1 MFRSLRN
8 RTVRI
13 IAPIIITL
21 CAASAAAQDYP
32 SRPITFIVAFAPG
45 GFADSVARL
54 IGSKLNERL
63 GQSIIIEN
71 RAGGGGNIGA
81 AAAAKAA
88 PDGYTLLVTTTGL
101 AINETLSKS
110 KGFAVDDLAVVA
122 IPAWAPE
129 TLSVNPSSPAKSMAE
144 LLQMAKTKPINYASP
159 GVGTS
164 GHIANAYLF
173 QELAKVEAVNVPF
186 QGGALAVNALLG
198 GHVDAL
204 AGAVTGYAGQLKAG
218 SIRGIGVASERRLA
232 QLPDIPTYT
241 ESGFP
246 IVASTWVGI
255 FAPARTD
262 AAILQ
267 KLNTSVNDVLR
278 EASTQSQVAGPADG
292 VSDRRPRRRRRLFPP
307 RRGAVEDDD
316 HAHRAD
322 AAIASGVRP
331 LGRTPNHFHWMLK
344 RSAVIPGRA
353 KGASPESIIPDR
365 GYGFGLPRCAR
376 SPE

>member
-1 MFRSLRN
+1 MHRIGLRRTRKSESSLLQRGEARRYGSSDDCALGCPHNGGRGSEQNGVAMFRSVRD
-8 RTVRI
+8 RTACI
-13 IAPIIITL
+13 IAAPAIAL
-21 CAASAAAQDYP
+21 SASPVAAQDYP

-63 GQSIIIEN
+63 GKSIIIET

-110 KGFAVDDLAVVA
+110 KGFTVDDLAVVA

-129 TLSVNPSSPAKSMAE
+129 TLSVNPSSPAKNLAG
-144 LLQMAKTKPINYASP
+144 LLQIAKTKPINYASP

-218 SIRGIGVASERRLA
+218 SIRGIAVAAEQRLP
-232 QLPDIPTYT
+232 QLPDRCIDLGRPLRPGTNRHGDPA
-241 ESGFP
+241 EAEHGGERGAAGRLDAEP
-246 IVASTWVGI
+246 I
-255 FAPARTD
+255 
-262 AAILQ
+262 
-267 KLNTSVNDVLR
+267 
-278 EASTQSQVAGPADG
+278 AGPADG
-292 VSDRRPRRRRRLFPP
+292 VSNRRSRRRRRLFPP
-307 RRGAVEDDD
+307 GCRAMEEDD
-316 HAHRAD
+316 HAHRAG
-322 AAIASGVRP
+322 AAI
-331 LGRTPNHFHWMLK
+331 TPRH
-344 RSAVIPGRA
+344 SEA
-353 KGASPESIIPDR
+353 PE
-365 GYGFGLPRCAR
+365 
-376 SPE
+376 

>member
-1 MFRSLRN
+1 MFRSLRD
-8 RTVRI
+8 RTACI
-13 IAPIIITL
+13 IAATAIAL
-21 CAASAAAQDYP
+21 SASPVAAQDYP

-54 IGSKLNERL
+54 IGSKLNERM

-71 RAGGGGNIGA
+71 RAGGGGNFGA

-129 TLSVNPSSPAKSMAE
+129 TLSVNPSSPAKNLAG
-144 LLQMAKTKPINYASP
+144 LLQIAKTKPINYASP

-218 SIRGIGVASERRLA
+218 SIRGIAVAAEQRMP
-232 QLPDIPTYT
+232 QLPDIPTYA

-246 IVASTWVGI
+246 IVASTWVGL

-262 AAILQ
+262 TAILQ
-267 KLNTSVNDVLR
+267 KLNTAVNEMLR
-278 EASTQSQVAGPADG
+278 DPSTQSQLQALQTEFRIGDRVDAGDYFRRDVAQWKKMIT
-292 VSDRRPRRRRRLFPP
+292 R
-307 RRGAVEDDD
+307 
-316 HAHRAD
+316 
-322 AAIASGVRP
+322 I
-331 LGRTPNHFHWMLK
+331 
-344 RSAVIPGRA
+344 
-353 KGASPESIIPDR
+353 
-365 GYGFGLPRCAR
+365 GLAPQ
-376 SPE
+376 

>member
-1 MFRSLRN
+1 MFRSLCN

-13 IAPIIITL
+13 VAPIIITL

-144 LLQMAKTKPINYASP
+144 LLQIAKSKPINYASP

-173 QELAKVEAVNVPF
+173 QDLAKVEAVNVPF

-218 SIRGIGVASERRLA
+218 SISRHRCRVGAAAGAASRHSHLHRERVSHRCIDLGRHLRAGADRRGNPAEAEPGCERCAAGGFDAEPTGSLA
-232 QLPDIPTYT
+232 DRVP
-241 ESGFP
+241 
-246 IVASTWVGI
+246 
-255 FAPARTD
+255 
-262 AAILQ
+262 
-267 KLNTSVNDVLR
+267 
-278 EASTQSQVAGPADG
+278 
-292 VSDRRPRRRRRLFPP
+292 DRRPRRRRRLFPP

-316 HAHRAD
+316 HPHRAD
-322 AAIASGVRP
+322 PAIAASSLAGATQVGFSLAD
-331 LGRTPNHFHWMLK
+331 LGSIK
-344 RSAVIPGRA
+344 RRSRVNPRSVA
-353 KGASPESIIPDR
+353 ASPE
-365 GYGFGLPRCAR
+365 
-376 SPE
+376 

>member
-1 MFRSLRN
+1 MAA
-8 RTVRI
+8 TA
-13 IAPIIITL
+13 IAL
-21 CAASAAAQDYP
+21 SASPVAAQDYP

-81 AAAAKAA
+81 AAATKAA

-129 TLSVNPSSPAKSMAE
+129 TLSVNPSSPAKNLAG
-144 LLQMAKTKPINYASP
+144 LLQIAKTKPINYASP

-218 SIRGIGVASERRLA
+218 SIRGIAVAAEQRLP
-232 QLPDIPTYT
+232 QLPDIPTYA

-246 IVASTWVGI
+246 IVASTWVGL
-255 FAPARTD
+255 FAPARTNT
-262 AAILQ
+262 AILQ
-267 KLNTSVNDVLR
+267 KLNTAVNEVLR
-278 EASTQSQVAGPADG
+278 DASTQSQVQALQTEFRIGD
-292 VSDRRPRRRRRLFPP
+292 
-307 RRGAVEDDD
+307 
-316 HAHRAD
+316 RAD
-322 AAIASGVRP
+322 AGDYFRRGVAQWEKMITR
-331 LGRTPNHFHWMLK
+331 
-344 RSAVIPGRA
+344 I
-353 KGASPESIIPDR
+353 
-365 GYGFGLPRCAR
+365 GLAPQ
-376 SPE
+376 

>member
-1 MFRSLRN
+1 MFRSLRD
-8 RTVRI
+8 RTACI
-13 IAPIIITL
+13 IAATAIAL
-21 CAASAAAQDYP
+21 GASPAAAQEYP
-32 SRPITFIVAFAPG
+32 TRPITFIVAFAPG

-54 IGSKLNERL
+54 LGSKLSERL

-81 AAAAKAA
+81 AAVSKAA

-129 TLSVNPSSPAKSMAE
+129 TLSVNPSSPTKNLAG
-144 LLQMAKTKPINYASP
+144 LLQIAKTKPINYASP

-218 SIRGIGVASERRLA
+218 SIRGIAVAAEQRLP

-246 IVASTWVGI
+246 IVASTWVGL

-262 AAILQ
+262 TAILQ
-267 KLNTSVNDVLR
+267 KLNTAVNEVLR
-278 EASTQSQVAGPADG
+278 DASTQSQLQALQTEFRIGD
-292 VSDRRPRRRRRLFPP
+292 
-307 RRGAVEDDD
+307 
-316 HAHRAD
+316 RAD
-322 AAIASGVRP
+322 AGDYFRRDVAQWKKMITR
-331 LGRTPNHFHWMLK
+331 
-344 RSAVIPGRA
+344 I
-353 KGASPESIIPDR
+353 
-365 GYGFGLPRCAR
+365 GLAPQ
-376 SPE
+376 

>member
-1 MFRSLRN
+1 MFRSLRD
-8 RTVRI
+8 RTACF
-13 IAPIIITL
+13 IAATAIAL
-21 CAASAAAQDYP
+21 SAPPVAAQDYP

-81 AAAAKAA
+81 AAAAKAP

-129 TLSVNPSSPAKSMAE
+129 TLSVNPSSPAKNLAG
-144 LLQMAKTKPINYASP
+144 LLQIAKTKPINYASP

-204 AGAVTGYAGQLKAG
+204 AGAVTGYAGQLMAG
-218 SIRGIGVASERRLA
+218 SIRGIAVAAEQRLP
-232 QLPDIPTYT
+232 QLPDIPTYA

-246 IVASTWVGI
+246 IVASTWVGL

-262 AAILQ
+262 TAILQ
-267 KLNTSVNDVLR
+267 KLNTAVNEVLR
-278 EASTQSQVAGPADG
+278 DASTQSQLQALQTEFRIGD
-292 VSDRRPRRRRRLFPP
+292 
-307 RRGAVEDDD
+307 
-316 HAHRAD
+316 RAD
-322 AAIASGVRP
+322 AGDYFRRDVAQWKKMITR
-331 LGRTPNHFHWMLK
+331 
-344 RSAVIPGRA
+344 I
-353 KGASPESIIPDR
+353 
-365 GYGFGLPRCAR
+365 GLAPQ
-376 SPE
+376 

>member
-13 IAPIIITL
+13 IAPIIMTL
-21 CAASAAAQDYP
+21 CAANAAAQDYP

-110 KGFAVDDLAVVA
+110 KGFAVDDLTVIA

-129 TLSVNPSSPAKSMAE
+129 TLSVNPSSPAKSLAE
-144 LLQMAKTKPINYASP
+144 LLQIAKTKPINYASP

-218 SIRGIGVASERRLA
+218 SISRHRCRVRAAAGAASRHSHLHRERLSHRCIDLGRHLRAGADRRGNPAKAEHVGERCVAR
-232 QLPDIPTYT
+232 
-241 ESGFP
+241 GF
-246 IVASTWVGI
+246 
-255 FAPARTD
+255 D
-262 AAILQ
+262 A
-267 KLNTSVNDVLR
+267 
-278 EASTQSQVAGPADG
+278 EPVAGAADG
-292 VSDRRPRRRRRLFPP
+292 VSDRRPRGCRRLFPP

-316 HAHRAD
+316 HQHRAD
-322 AAIASGVRP
+322 PAIAVPS
-331 LGRTPNHFHWMLK
+331 F
-344 RSAVIPGRA
+344 PGA
-353 KGASPESIIPDR
+353 A
-365 GYGFGLPRCAR
+365 
-376 SPE
+376 

>member
-1 MFRSLRN
+1 MFRSLRD
-8 RTVRI
+8 RTACI
-13 IAPIIITL
+13 IAATAIVL
-21 CAASAAAQDYP
+21 GASPAAAQEYP
-32 SRPITFIVAFAPG
+32 TRPITFIVAFAPG

-54 IGSKLNERL
+54 LGSKLSERL

-81 AAAAKAA
+81 AAVSKAA

-110 KGFAVDDLAVVA
+110 KGFAVDDLAVVT

-129 TLSVNPSSPAKSMAE
+129 TLSVNPSSPTKNLAG
-144 LLQMAKTKPINYASP
+144 LLQIAKTKPINYASP

-204 AGAVTGYAGQLKAG
+204 AGAVTGYAGQLKVG
-218 SIRGIGVASERRLA
+218 SIRGIAVAAERRLRE
-232 QLPDIPTYT
+232 LPDIPTYA

-246 IVASTWVGI
+246 EIIASTWVGI

-267 KLNTSVNDVLR
+267 KLNMSVNDVLR
-278 EASTQSQVAGPADG
+278 DASTQSQLQALQTEFRIGD
-292 VSDRRPRRRRRLFPP
+292 
-307 RRGAVEDDD
+307 
-316 HAHRAD
+316 RAD
-322 AAIASGVRP
+322 AGDYFRRDVAR
-331 LGRTPNHFHWMLK
+331 WQKM
-344 RSAVIPGRA
+344 
-353 KGASPESIIPDR
+353 IIR
-365 GYGFGLPRCAR
+365 IGLAPQ
-376 SPE
+376 

>member
-1 MFRSLRN
+1 M
-8 RTVRI
+8 
-13 IAPIIITL
+13 
-21 CAASAAAQDYP
+21 ASNASISAGPHTKRHSNCVVAHAQRPCYP
-32 SRPITFIVAFAPG
+32 GRLARRGARYPTRPITFIVAFAPG

-54 IGSKLNERL
+54 LGSKLSERL

-81 AAAAKAA
+81 AAISKAA

-110 KGFAVDDLAVVA
+110 KGFAIDDLAVVA

-129 TLSVNPSSPAKSMAE
+129 TLSVNPSSPAKNLAR
-144 LLQMAKTKPINYASP
+144 LLQIAKTKPINYASP

-218 SIRGIGVASERRLA
+218 IHLRHCRRGG
-232 QLPDIPTYT
+232 T
-241 ESGFP
+241 
-246 IVASTWVGI
+246 
-255 FAPARTD
+255 APAAASRHSHLHGERLSDRCIDLGRPLRPGTNRHGDPAEAEHGGKRGAAGRLD
-262 AAILQ
+262 AESI
-267 KLNTSVNDVLR
+267 
-278 EASTQSQVAGPADG
+278 AGPADG
-292 VSDRRPRRRRRLFPP
+292 VSDRRSRRRRRLFPP
-307 RRGAVEDDD
+307 RCCAVEEDD
-316 HAHRAD
+316 HAHRAG
-322 AAIASGVRP
+322 AAIRQERQLRRP
-331 LGRTPNHFHWMLK
+331 LLHYVALSGTSHRPYH
-344 RSAVIPGRA
+344 P
-353 KGASPESIIPDR
+353 
-365 GYGFGLPRCAR
+365 CAQSCR
-376 SPE
+376 

>member
-13 IAPIIITL
+13 IAPIIVTL

-63 GQSIIIEN
+63 GQNIIIEN

-110 KGFAVDDLAVVA
+110 KGFAVDDLAVIA

-144 LLQMAKTKPINYASP
+144 LLQMAKAKPISYASP

-278 EASTQSQVAGPADG
+278 EASTQSQLQALQTEFRIGD
-292 VSDRRPRRRRRLFPP
+292 
-307 RRGAVEDDD
+307 
-316 HAHRAD
+316 RAD
-322 AAIASGVRP
+322 AADYFRRDVAQWKTMITRIG
-331 LGRTPNHFHWMLK
+331 LTPQ
-344 RSAVIPGRA
+344 
-353 KGASPESIIPDR
+353 
-365 GYGFGLPRCAR
+365 
-376 SPE
+376 

>member
-1 MFRSLRN
+1 MSRSLRI

-13 IAPIIITL
+13 IAQIIIAL

-122 IPAWAPE
+122 IPSWAPE
-129 TLSVNPSSPAKSMAE
+129 TLSVNPSSPAKSLAE
-144 LLQMAKTKPINYASP
+144 LLQIAKTKPINYASP

-164 GHIANAYLF
+164 GHIASAYLF
-173 QELAKVEAVNVPF
+173 QELAKVEAVNVALSGRRAGRERAPRRARRCAGRRRDRLCRPA
-186 QGGALAVNALLG
+186 QGGFDSRHRCRVGAA
-198 GHVDAL
+198 
-204 AGAVTGYAGQLKAG
+204 AGA
-218 SIRGIGVASERRLA
+218 ASRHSHL
-232 QLPDIPTYT
+232 
-241 ESGFP
+241 
-246 IVASTWVGI
+246 
-255 FAPARTD
+255 
-262 AAILQ
+262 
-267 KLNTSVNDVLR
+267 
-278 EASTQSQVAGPADG
+278 
-292 VSDRRPRRRRRLFPP
+292 
-307 RRGAVEDDD
+307 
-316 HAHRAD
+316 H
-322 AAIASGVRP
+322 
-331 LGRTPNHFHWMLK
+331 
-344 RSAVIPGRA
+344 
-353 KGASPESIIPDR
+353 
-365 GYGFGLPRCAR
+365 
-376 SPE
+376 